1 MKFNFF
7 FFLFTALLIE
17 NVRRD
22 EKLKD
27 IANTIT
33 NLSHQTKTRWS
44 TLEKTEISLDD
55 KPTRDEADYPVTI
68 QMRPKSLQ
76 INCSTAP
83 SIVSAIIKKIP
94 QTEMKT
100 SLKQNYE
107 RGDPDGGCNI
117 DELPV
122 NYLSKNSE
130 LRVNLP
136 AEDLLNSK
144 KGWLMKQDNR
154 TNDWSKHWFTLRGAA
169 LFYYRDPVA
178 EERGVLDGVLDVN
191 SLTSVSEVV
200 VQRNFG
206 FQLTV
211 SIR

>member
-1 MKFNFF
+1 M
-7 FFLFTALLIE
+7 
-17 NVRRD
+17 
-22 EKLKD
+22 
-27 IANTIT
+27 
-33 NLSHQTKTRWS
+33 SHQTKARWS
-44 TLEKTEISLDD
+44 TLEKSDIPLDD
-55 KPTRDEADYPVTI
+55 KPTRDEADYPLTI

-76 INCSTAP
+76 LTCSTAP
-83 SIVSAIIKKIP
+83 SIVSAIIKKVP
-94 QTEMKT
+94 QTKIEVIPIETKT

-122 NYLSKNSE
+122 NYLNKNSE

-211 SIR
+211 SIALIYSTF

>member
-1 MKFNFF
+1 M
-7 FFLFTALLIE
+7 
-17 NVRRD
+17 
-22 EKLKD
+22 
-27 IANTIT
+27 
-33 NLSHQTKTRWS
+33 
-44 TLEKTEISLDD
+44 DD

-76 INCSTAP
+76 LTCSTAP
-83 SIVSAIIKKIP
+83 SIVSAIIKKVP
-94 QTEMKT
+94 QTKSEVIPTETKT
-100 SLKQNYE
+100 SLNQNYE

-144 KGWLMKQDNR
+144 KGWLMKQDSR

-169 LFYYRDPVA
+169 LFFYRDPVA

-211 SIR
+211 SIILMITTINFLINLIIFFFSDLGQSPHSIINNNR